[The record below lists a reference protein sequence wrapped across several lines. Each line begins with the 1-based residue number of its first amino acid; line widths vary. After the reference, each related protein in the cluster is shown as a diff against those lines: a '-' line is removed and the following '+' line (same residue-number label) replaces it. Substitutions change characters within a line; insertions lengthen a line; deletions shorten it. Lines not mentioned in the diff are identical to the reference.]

1 MKTSLRISLNTRC
14 SLSSFV
20 EITGIRHER
29 RKKTWRPLV
38 ITIGCRRCKYIYIYI
53 HAHAHIAYISGDG
66 VNSKRLLL
74 LFRDQW
80 KSGLDC
86 FPSKCVYYW
95 CIMHERVARS
105 SLHRVFFLFSRDTK
119 EHSTRLST
127 RKLREIAAGWMD
139 VYTIFF
145 FF

>member
-1 MKTSLRISLNTRC
+1 M
-14 SLSSFV
+14 
-20 EITGIRHER
+20 
-29 RKKTWRPLV
+29 
-38 ITIGCRRCKYIYIYI
+38 
-53 HAHAHIAYISGDG
+53 
-66 VNSKRLLL
+66 LL

-86 FPSKCVYYW
+86 FPSKRVYYS

-139 VYTIFF
+139 VYAIFF
-145 FF
+145 LFLIIHAFDARAKDAPASFELINFEFFFIFELCNSGHLLIKVFLLIVVLSSFHFKFYYYTDWNNINI

>member
-1 MKTSLRISLNTRC
+1 M
-14 SLSSFV
+14 
-20 EITGIRHER
+20 
-29 RKKTWRPLV
+29 
-38 ITIGCRRCKYIYIYI
+38 
-53 HAHAHIAYISGDG
+53 
-66 VNSKRLLL
+66 LL

-86 FPSKCVYYW
+86 FPSKRVYYS

-139 VYTIFF
+139 VYAIFF
-145 FF
+145 SFFNYTRVRCSSERCTSVFRADQFRIFLHFWTLQFWSSAHKSLSSYCCIIFILSFIIIQTGII